1 MKRPH
6 LAPPVR
12 RRDRRSKAMRR
23 VRSGIALMFAVV
35 AFAALFEF
43 LLPSPR
49 VAEAVEYSAA
59 DVAAGKAIYDT
70 SCITCHGANLQ
81 GVTDRGPSLIGVG
94 QAATYFQVATGRM
107 PATDNQ
113 AQMPRKDPFFTH
125 EQTRQLGAYIQA
137 NGGGP
142 EVPINPDGTSAKIE
156 NRDDLA
162 KGAELYRLNC
172 ASCHNFTGKG
182 GALSQGKYAP
192 DLGPATDSE
201 IYAAMQTGPQNMPK
215 FSDAQLTPEEKTA
228 IVTYV
233 QNAKIAMDPG
243 GYGLAGFG
251 PVSEGFIAFI
261 VGMGLL
267 TGVLLWMGARA

>member
-12 RRDRRSKAMRR
+12 RPDRRSKAMRR
-23 VRSGIALMFAVV
+23 VRSGISLMFAVV
-35 AFAALFEF
+35 AFAAIFEF
-43 LLPSPR
+43 LIPAPR
-49 VAEAVEYSAA
+49 VAEAVEYSPA

-107 PATDNQ
+107 PAADNQ
-113 AQMPRKDPFFTH
+113 AQMPRKEPFFTP
-125 EQTRQLGAYIQA
+125 EQIRQLGAYVQA

-142 EVPINPDGTSAKIE
+142 EVPINPDGTSATIQ
-156 NRDDLA
+156 NRDALA

-201 IYAAMQTGPQNMPK
+201 IYSAMQSGPENMPK
-215 FSDAQLTPEEKTA
+215 FSDGQLTPDEKTA

-233 QNAKIAMDPG
+233 QNAKATMDAG

-261 VGMGLL
+261 VGMGVLVS
-267 TGVLLWMGARA
+267 VLLWMGARA